1 MSESILV
8 IGGGVI
14 GLSLAWEL
22 QSQGREVTVL
32 ERDEP
37 GRGASFGN
45 AGHFATEQVFPL
57 ADPALLP
64 QIPSMLLDPLGPF
77 RIRLRYL
84 PRALPWMLRFLVNMT
99 PGRRRRNQH
108 ALSAINDRAMA
119 DWRTLLASI
128 GAQSLM
134 SERGSLLVFEST
146 ELAEQ
151 QQMAANFGQAGV
163 RVEWLDAQQLQEL
176 EPALSPSLTGGLL
189 FPDTGHSVD
198 PFAICQALVAALTKK
213 GVHFVQGEAQSL
225 DAGGVVTL
233 KGGGQL
239 QADKVAVCAG
249 AWSRPLAVQLGHR
262 VPLDTERGYHLMVQA
277 DSGLTRPVSSA
288 ERKFIV
294 TPMAQGTRLAGT
306 VEFAGLQ
313 APMNPKRA
321 EILLPHAKALLP
333 EMTGLPGE
341 PWMGFRPSLP
351 DSLPVLSASSSPRV
365 YFSFG
370 HQHLGLT
377 QAATSARLVCALMLG
392 HSPEVDLSPYRID
405 RFS

>member
-1 MSESILV
+1 MSESIIV

-22 QSQGREVTVL
+22 QAQGARVTVL

-37 GRGASFGN
+37 GRGASYGN

-64 QIPSMLLDPLGPF
+64 QIPRMLLDPLGPF
-77 RIRLRYL
+77 RIKLKYL
-84 PRALPWMLRFLVNMT
+84 PRVLPWMLRFLFNMT
-99 PGRRRRNQH
+99 SSRRRQNQR
-108 ALSAINDRAMA
+108 ALSAINGRAIA

-128 GAQSLM
+128 GAEPLL

-146 ELAEQ
+146 ANDEQ
-151 QQMAANFGQAGV
+151 QRMADGFRQAGV
-163 RVEWLDAQQLQEL
+163 RVEWLDARQLHEL

-198 PFAICQALVAALTKK
+198 PFAICQALVDALRKE
-213 GVHFVQGEAQSL
+213 GVGFVQGEARSI
-225 DAGGVVTL
+225 DVTGSVTL

-239 QADKVAVCAG
+239 QADKLVVCAG
-249 AWSRPLAVQLGHR
+249 AWSRPLAAQLGHR
-262 VPLDTERGYHLMVQA
+262 VPLDTERGYHLMIRGE
-277 DSGLTRPVSSA
+277 SGLSRPVSSA

-294 TPMAQGTRLAGT
+294 TPMAGGTRLAGT

-313 APMNPKRA
+313 APMNPRRA

-333 EMTGLPGE
+333 AITGQPGE

-351 DSLPVLSASSSPRV
+351 DSLPVLSASSSPKV

-377 QAATSARLVCALMLG
+377 QAATSARLMSALMLG
-392 HSPEVDLSPYRID
+392 RSPHVDLAPYRID
-405 RFS
+405 RFC